1 MNIPRCLAYHHD
13 KENDF
18 LVLQDVGVLGYGP
31 LCRQSSLS
39 YEQCKCVAESLARFH
54 AISFGYKHENPE
66 DYDKIADMLTETFY
80 REDIYEN
87 WYKRFFVSI
96 DYKSGNLLAKRKNFS
111 FTEYG
116 SHEDRQRRLGEG
128 VSG

>member
-31 LCRQSSLS
+31 LCRQSSLN
-39 YEQCKCVAESLARFH
+39 YEQCKYVAKALGRFH
-54 AISFGYKHENPE
+54 AISFGYKNEKKE
-66 DYDKIADMLTETFY
+66 DYEKMAGLLTETFY

-87 WYKRFFVSI
+87 WYKRFHVSSEFMMTCN
-96 DYKSGNLLAKRKNFS
+96 DCFALFP
-111 FTEYG
+111 
-116 SHEDRQRRLGEG
+116 DM
-128 VSG
+128 